1 MTRRLIPRALLLVAL
16 TAACS
21 SDSSPTSP
29 TGSRTSRGAVISGRV
44 TDASGRAAA
53 TDLSTTMATSRL
65 TVTVVGTDISTV
77 VDGDGEFTLTRV
89 PPGDVQL
96 RFAGSG
102 VSATIMLVGVSATD
116 RITVTISLNGNSARV
131 ESERRQRDDDDDD
144 EDDEDDEDDDDNE
157 LEGSVSNLSGT
168 CPALTFT
175 VRATTVRTNG
185 VTRFTD
191 GSCSRIANG
200 VRLEVE
206 GRRQPDGSIL
216 ATEVE
221 FDD

>member
-102 VSATIMLVGVSATD
+102 VSATVLLAGVSATD
-116 RITVTISLNGNSARV
+116 RITVTISLNGNNARL
-131 ESERRQRDDDDDD
+131 ESERRQRDDDDEDDD
-144 EDDEDDEDDDDNE
+144 EEDEDDDDNE

-191 GSCSRIANG
+191 GPCSRIANG

>member
-1 MTRRLIPRALLLVAL
+1 MTRRLIPRALLIVAAL

-29 TGSRTSRGAVISGRV
+29 TGSPTSRGAVISGRV
-44 TDASGRAAA
+44 TGASSRAAA
-53 TDLSTTMATSRL
+53 TDVSTTMATSRL

-102 VSATIMLVGVSATD
+102 VSATVLLAGVSATD
-116 RITVTISLNGNSARV
+116 RITVTISLNGNNARL
-131 ESERRQRDDDDDD
+131 ESERRQRDDDDEDDD
-144 EDDEDDEDDDDNE
+144 EEDEDDDDNE

-191 GSCSRIANG
+191 GPCSRIANG

-216 ATEVE
+216 ATELE

>member
-1 MTRRLIPRALLLVAL
+1 MTRRLIPRALLLVAVF

-29 TGSRTSRGAVISGRV
+29 TGSRTSRGAVITGRV
-44 TDASGRAAA
+44 TGTSSRAAA
-53 TDLSTTMATSRL
+53 TDVSTTMATSRV

-77 VDGDGEFTLTRV
+77 VDGNGEFTLTGE

-102 VSATIMLVGVSATD
+102 VSATITLTGVSATD
-116 RITVTISLNGNSARV
+116 RITVTISLNGNGARL
-131 ESERRQRDDDDDD
+131 ESERRQRDDDDGTTTRY
-144 EDDEDDEDDDDNE
+144 NE

-185 VTRFTD
+185 VTRFKD
-191 GSCSRIANG
+191 GPCSRIANG

-221 FDD
+221 LDD